1 MAKTRNL
8 STIRRKLLKHYG
20 VADGPTIEDPFH
32 LILWEQVAYLAND
45 DKRHDAFKLLA
56 QRVGLSPAEILQAD
70 PDVLNEIAKSG
81 GAIASERRAARMQES
96 AQRVLSEWNGD
107 LNSALRLPVVEA
119 TRALSKFPMI
129 GKPGAEKILLLS
141 RAHPVLALESNGLRV
156 LVRLGYGTEGKRYER
171 TYASVR
177 TSTATEV
184 RPDFDWLIPLH
195 SLLRRHGRE
204 RCRHK
209 QPECR
214 GCPLIR
220 ECRYYVEYVGF
231 EQGVHDR
238 PSSAG

>member
-1 MAKTRNL
+1 M
-8 STIRRKLLKHYG
+8 
-20 VADGPTIEDPFH
+20 
-32 LILWEQVAYLAND
+32 
-45 DKRHDAFKLLA
+45 
-56 QRVGLSPAEILQAD
+56 GLSPAKLLGAD
-70 PDVLNEIAKSG
+70 PDVLNEIARSG

-107 LNSALRLPVVEA
+107 LNNAPVVEA
-119 TRALSKFPMI
+119 TRARSKFPMI
-129 GKPGAEKILLLS
+129 GKPGAEKILLLT

-195 SLLRRHGRE
+195 GLLRRHGRE

-220 ECRYYVEYVGF
+220 KCRYYVEYVGF
-231 EQGVHDR
+231 GQGVRDR
-238 PSSAG
+238 PRSAG